1 MEEYMSQVL
10 FFSSDPVLKKK
21 NMEVLSQA
29 GLQVSGVDKCLEG
42 LIMLDKN
49 DFDLIVIDEELADI
63 TGYEACLKVRQQSD
77 TPIVLLGSVTET
89 EVWAKVEEL
98 GFDLYLRKPVSPR
111 ELLVRVKALLRRPP
125 PVEKQDK
132 KAVKGK
138 PQVQE
143 VPPAAPRIS
152 RPNPTVVEEEYE
164 KEPEKG
170 IPQRET
176 QLPVQ
181 EAPAKPAEIALTQPP
196 IPPQAEYAPK
206 PPQAVPP
213 LQQPYTPPPPQEMT
227 PIQPQVVPPQTQYFH
242 KQSPVVTPQQTQV
255 VPMQPQ
261 LNVQSQTPI
270 SQYGEVVVA
279 QPRTGA
285 SPQPVRHEA
294 TYSGDAEADMIADAR
309 TLKLIDALVTGKLT
323 EITPV
328 IDITLKLGY
337 VYPSVDSLTDTTDQD
352 TVDILEALEKNS
364 ILIKRPFEKLYT
376 DPEGLL
382 QLVPLES
389 CTKCNSGNI
398 ARGQLVEHFSCGY
411 VGLDREFSQESRYVC
426 PKCHK
431 ELRLIGTDYR
441 NIGIHYRCLDC
452 NEVFASPVVKWR
464 NLRTRKIWNA
474 EELKETVVYSYT
486 FSPDKKGWLEFQLKP
501 KTELVEF
508 LRLQGYQVQELAQL
522 AGSSGAMHT
531 VDILARRDDVLA
543 KINLGI
549 GILVAPPGEA
559 EVGLEGLFKFD
570 TTAYDIGINYKV
582 VIAIPRLSQEAIN
595 FANKQIIRAFEAKT
609 LGKIVSD
616 ITGLPRSK
624 VVLQST
630 QEPSYPG
637 GQQAYMEV
645 SNARATIIRFLRN
658 RGYEVFEMAKIS
670 GKSGTEHVFDIYARR
685 DDKIITPTIAV
696 AVVGDPAGQPID
708 ANEIAQ
714 FDSAAYDAGIR
725 NKAFLGIP
733 KVTTQAKQI
742 ARQQKIEIL
751 EWQDLGRLV

>member
-1 MEEYMSQVL
+1 MNQVL
-10 FFSSDPVLKKK
+10 FLSSDPVLKKK
-21 NMEVLSQA
+21 NTEVLSQA

-49 DFDLIVIDEELADI
+49 SYELIVIDEELADV

-77 TPIVLLGSVTET
+77 TPVVLLGSVTET

-98 GFDLYLRKPVSPR
+98 GFDLYLKKPVSPR

-132 KAVKGK
+132 RAVKGK
-138 PQVQE
+138 SPVTE
-143 VPPAAPRIS
+143 APPAVPPVSKPKQA
-152 RPNPTVVEEEYE
+152 VVEEDHE
-164 KEPEKG
+164 KVPD
-170 IPQRET
+170 
-176 QLPVQ
+176 
-181 EAPAKPAEIALTQPP
+181 A
-196 IPPQAEYAPK
+196 PPQPQAVTPVRQVYTP
-206 PPQAVPP
+206 PQPQAVPP
-213 LQQPYTPPPPQEMT
+213 LQQSYTPPKPQEV
-227 PIQPQVVPPQTQYFH
+227 PPAQPQIVPQTQYFH
-242 KQSPVVTPQQTQV
+242 QQSQVVTPPQPRAVPQQSTPDV
-255 VPMQPQ
+255 QPQ
-261 LNVQSQTPI
+261 MAIP
-270 SQYGEVVVA
+270 QYEETQVA
-279 QPRTGA
+279 QPRKGA
-285 SPQPVRHEA
+285 PVQKVKHEPA
-294 TYSGDAEADMIADAR
+294 YGGDAETDMIADAR
-309 TLKLIDALVTGKLT
+309 TLMLIDALVTGRLI
-323 EITPV
+323 EITPI

-337 VYPSVDSLTDTTDQD
+337 AYPSVDNLTDTTDQD
-352 TVDILEALEKNS
+352 TIDILDALEKNG

-389 CTKCNSGNI
+389 CTKCNSGNLV
-398 ARGQLVEHFSCGY
+398 RGQLVEHFSCGY
-411 VGLDREFSQESRYVC
+411 VGLDREFTKENRYVC

-452 NEVFASPVVKWR
+452 NEVFTTPVVKWR

-474 EELKETVVYSYT
+474 EELRETVVYSYT
-486 FSPDKKGWLEFQLKP
+486 FSSDKKGWLEFQLKP

-559 EVGLEGLFKFD
+559 EVGLDGLFKFD

-616 ITGLPRSK
+616 ITGLPRAK

-630 QEPSYPG
+630 QEPIYPG
-637 GQQAYMEV
+637 GQQAYMEAA
-645 SNARATIIRFLRN
+645 NARATIVRFLRN
-658 RGYEVFEMAKIS
+658 RGYEVYEMAKIS

-696 AVVGDPAGQPID
+696 AIAGDPSGQPID
-708 ANEIAQ
+708 ANDIAQ

-733 KVTTQAKQI
+733 KVTEQAKQV

>member
-1 MEEYMSQVL
+1 
-10 FFSSDPVLKKK
+10 
-21 NMEVLSQA
+21 
-29 GLQVSGVDKCLEG
+29 
-42 LIMLDKN
+42 
-49 DFDLIVIDEELADI
+49 
-63 TGYEACLKVRQQSD
+63 
-77 TPIVLLGSVTET
+77 
-89 EVWAKVEEL
+89 
-98 GFDLYLRKPVSPR
+98 
-111 ELLVRVKALLRRPP
+111 
-125 PVEKQDK
+125 
-132 KAVKGK
+132 
-138 PQVQE
+138 
-143 VPPAAPRIS
+143 
-152 RPNPTVVEEEYE
+152 
-164 KEPEKG
+164 
-170 IPQRET
+170 
-176 QLPVQ
+176 
-181 EAPAKPAEIALTQPP
+181 
-196 IPPQAEYAPK
+196 
-206 PPQAVPP
+206 
-213 LQQPYTPPPPQEMT
+213 
-227 PIQPQVVPPQTQYFH
+227 
-242 KQSPVVTPQQTQV
+242 
-255 VPMQPQ
+255 
-261 LNVQSQTPI
+261 
-270 SQYGEVVVA
+270 
-279 QPRTGA
+279 
-285 SPQPVRHEA
+285 
-294 TYSGDAEADMIADAR
+294 
-309 TLKLIDALVTGKLT
+309 
-323 EITPV
+323 
-328 IDITLKLGY
+328 
-337 VYPSVDSLTDTTDQD
+337 
-352 TVDILEALEKNS
+352 
-364 ILIKRPFEKLYT
+364 
-376 DPEGLL
+376 
-382 QLVPLES
+382 
-389 CTKCNSGNI
+389 
-398 ARGQLVEHFSCGY
+398 
-411 VGLDREFSQESRYVC
+411 
-426 PKCHK
+426 
-431 ELRLIGTDYR
+431 
-441 NIGIHYRCLDC
+441 
-452 NEVFASPVVKWR
+452 
-464 NLRTRKIWNA
+464 
-474 EELKETVVYSYT
+474 VVYSYT

>member
-1 MEEYMSQVL
+1 MNQVL
-10 FFSSDPVLKKK
+10 FLSSDPILRKK
-21 NMEVLSQA
+21 NIEVLSQA
-29 GLQVSGVDKCLEG
+29 GLQASGVDKCLEG
-42 LIMLDKN
+42 LLMLDKN
-49 DFDLIVIDEELADI
+49 GFEVIVIDEELADV

-77 TPIVLLGSVTET
+77 TPVVLLGSVTES

-111 ELLVRVKALLRRPP
+111 ELLVRIKALLRRPP

-132 KAVKGK
+132 KAVRGK
-138 PQVQE
+138 PPVPQ
-143 VPPAAPRIS
+143 VPPAATRVSKPK
-152 RPNPTVVEEEYE
+152 PAVVEEGYE
-164 KEPEKG
+164 KESEKG
-170 IPQRET
+170 IPSRET
-176 QLPVQ
+176 QPPVQ
-181 EAPAKPAEIALTQPP
+181 AAPATPAGITWTQPP
-196 IPPQAEYAPK
+196 TPPQAECAP
-206 PPQAVPP
+206 PQPQAVPP
-213 LQQPYTPPPPQEMT
+213 LRPEAYTPPQPQEM
-227 PIQPQVVPPQTQYFH
+227 PPAQSQVVPPQTQYFH
-242 KQSPVVTPQQTQV
+242 QQPQV
-255 VPMQPQ
+255 VPPPQPQ
-261 LNVQSQTPI
+261 VVPPQSPLNVQSQAAIP
-270 SQYGEVVVA
+270 QYKEPAVT
-279 QPRTGA
+279 QPLKRA
-285 SPQPVRHEA
+285 APQQVKREA
-294 TYSGDAEADMIADAR
+294 TYSGDAEEGMIADAR

-337 VYPSVDSLTDTTDQD
+337 AYPSVDSLTDTTDQD
-352 TVDILEALEKNS
+352 TVDILEALGKNS

-376 DPEGLL
+376 DPDGLL

-389 CTKCNSGNI
+389 CAKCNSGNLVK
-398 ARGQLVEHFSCGY
+398 GQLVEHFSCGY
-411 VGLDREFSQESRYVC
+411 VGLDREFKQENRYVC

-452 NEVFASPVVKWR
+452 NEIFTAPVVRWR
-464 NLRTRKIWNA
+464 NLRTRKVWSA
-474 EELKETVVYSYT
+474 EELREIVVYSYT

-531 VDILARRDDVLA
+531 VDILARRDDILA

-630 QEPSYPG
+630 QETSHPGG
-637 GQQAYMEV
+637 GQQGYMEA
-645 SNARATIIRFLRN
+645 SYARTTIVGFLRN
-658 RGYEVFEMAKIS
+658 RGYEVYEMARIS

-685 DDKIITPTIAV
+685 DDKIITPAIAV
-696 AVVGDPAGQPID
+696 AIAGGPSGQPVD
-708 ANEIAQ
+708 ANEVAQ

-733 KVTTQAKQI
+733 KITTQAKQI